1 MQSATDLTGGA
12 FAKGALDVE
21 GAGTGMA
28 KWCVPPPLFCRQMP
42 DKDHI
47 LIHEGTS

>member
-1 MQSATDLTGGA
+1 MQSATDLAAGT

-28 KWCVPPPLFCRQMP
+28 KWSVPRPLFCRQIP

-47 LIHEGTS
+47 LIHAGTS